1 RAPTAQGRATLQQ
14 LAGFREFLLRVD
26 EDRLDRL
33 NTPEHAEAMDK
44 FLPYAIALGVK
55 EGWGDT
61 LAAALSN
68 AIVER

>member
-1 RAPTAQGRATLQQ
+1 LQQ
-14 LAGFREFLLRVD
+14 LAGFREFLQRVD
-26 EDRLDRL
+26 QDRLERL
-33 NTPEHAEAMDK
+33 NTPERAEAMDK

-61 LAAALSN
+61 MAAALSN